1 MMLPKL
7 NHRNSA
13 KTQGTPTMDAEQLQH
28 VEHFFYAQLARD
40 ARLGYFDAERVLFIK
55 KV

>member
-1 MMLPKL
+1 
-7 NHRNSA
+7 
-13 KTQGTPTMDAEQLQH
+13 MDAEQLQH

-55 KV
+55 KVMAPRVSIHRN